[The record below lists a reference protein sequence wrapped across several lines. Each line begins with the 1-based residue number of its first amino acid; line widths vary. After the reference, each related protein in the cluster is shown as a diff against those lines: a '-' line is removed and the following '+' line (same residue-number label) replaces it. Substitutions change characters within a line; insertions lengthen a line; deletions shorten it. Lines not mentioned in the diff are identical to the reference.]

1 MNGYDQSIADVL
13 RSTIHDAQD
22 LVRGEIALAKA
33 ELREEVARVR
43 GGAIA
48 LSTAAVTA
56 LIAVVFLLT
65 AVAWAIPVMMAWAA
79 WTGFAIVGGVL
90 LIAALALGMMG
101 RRRLNGHRHMP
112 HTLDTMKENMQWMR
126 ARTS

>member
-1 MNGYDQSIADVL
+1 MNVL
-13 RSTIHDAQD
+13 D
-22 LVRGEIALAKA
+22 
-33 ELREEVARVR
+33 VARVR

-48 LSTAAVTA
+48 LSAAAVAA

-65 AVAWAIPVMMAWAA
+65 AVAWAIPVALAWPA

-90 LIAALALGMMG
+90 LLAAVALGLMG
-101 RRRLNGHRHMP
+101 RGRLNGHRHMP
-112 HTLDTMKENMQWMR
+112 HTVDTMKENMQWMR